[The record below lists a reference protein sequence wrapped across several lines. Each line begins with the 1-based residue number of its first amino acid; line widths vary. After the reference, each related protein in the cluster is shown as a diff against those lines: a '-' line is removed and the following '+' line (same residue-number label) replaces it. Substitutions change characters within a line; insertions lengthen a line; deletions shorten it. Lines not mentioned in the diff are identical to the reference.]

1 MSDVVSEIAGYHVS
15 ERFEAGRLFVTVR
28 LDGGTL
34 GSGGSVATG
43 IADPKLAERVNS
55 EALVRRIEVQV
66 MQQTRKGLTDE
77 YSGPSPLF
85 TDTLETGQSL
95 NDISSLEYEYEHE
108 PVQDDNAA
116 WIQCS
121 LRMTLYNAAGPV
133 GYVAH
138 VWFDKSP

>member
-43 IADPKLAERVNS
+43 IDSKLAERVNS

-66 MQQTRKGLTDE
+66 MQQTRKGLTGE
-77 YSGPSPLF
+77 YLGPSPLF
-85 TDTLETGQSL
+85 TDTLETGQGHE
-95 NDISSLEYEYEHE
+95 DISSLEYEYEHE